1 MDWRG
6 RFKHSAAF
14 VIGFDYLDY
23 LARLLPSL
31 DSRITNDDL
40 GFHIIQ

>member
-1 MDWRG
+1 MDWREVLSIA
-6 RFKHSAAF
+6 RRF
-14 VIGFDYLDY
+14 VIGFDYVDY

-40 GFHIIQ
+40 EFHIIP